1 MPHLLLLLMLLGF
14 STTSLADV
22 TGIGLA
28 AQANIVSV
36 DGTKVRLEGID
47 MPEPEQTCRKSSA
60 DWRCGYDAL
69 DTLRRWIY
77 TKEVRCIGSTSDAY
91 GRLSGECFVD
101 GYSLNARLISEGWAI
116 VDLSMPTR
124 YKAEENAA
132 RSAQKGLWSSEFV
145 TPAEW
150 RAGRRL

>member
-1 MPHLLLLLMLLGF
+1 MLLGF

-28 AQANIVSV
+28 AQANVVSV
-36 DGTKVRLEGID
+36 NGAKVRLQGID
-47 MPEPEQTCRKSSA
+47 MPEPEQICRKSSA

-77 TKEVRCIGSTSDAY
+77 TKEVRCVSSTSDAY

-101 GYSLNARLISEGWAI
+101 GYSLNARLIAEGWAL
-116 VDLSMPTR
+116 VDPKLPDR
-124 YKAEENAA
+124 YSAEQNVA
-132 RSAQKGLWSSEFV
+132 RSAQKGLWSGEFV
-145 TPAEW
+145 TPSEW
-150 RAGRRL
+150 RAGKRL